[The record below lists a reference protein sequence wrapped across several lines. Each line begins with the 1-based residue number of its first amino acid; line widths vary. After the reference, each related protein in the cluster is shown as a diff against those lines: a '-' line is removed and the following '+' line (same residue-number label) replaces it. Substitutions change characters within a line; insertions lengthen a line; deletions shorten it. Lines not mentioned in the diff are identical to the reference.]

1 VFNAADTAEELPKVE
16 DLNEGTLETVV
27 TEISEG
33 KPLNTQENISSR
45 AMFHSML
52 GNKHGKANDPDENN

>member
-1 VFNAADTAEELPKVE
+1 MFNTADTAEELPKVE
-16 DLNEGTLETVV
+16 NLNEGTAETVV

-33 KPLNTQENISSR
+33 KPLHTLENISSR

-52 GNKHGKANDPDENN
+52 GNKHGRANEPDGNN